1 MIIIRKFFKSID
13 FSVIAIIFVLFL
25 IGEIALFSAGGGI
38 EGNIDEA
45 NKHILWFIGG
55 FVIMLIVAMIDYEV
69 WRRLWIPLYAI
80 MLLALFLVLFT
91 EPINRSWFTFK
102 GVSIQPSEF
111 SKIIL
116 ILGLASLLSV
126 FKEKGKVNNIFNLL
140 IAVVFLAIPTFLI
153 VKQPDYGT
161 AMVFLAI
168 FAVMLFSYG
177 ISLWYVLGSMVALA
191 AALPFVYLYI
201 LPEHAKERINVFL
214 NPQSDPLGAG
224 YNIIQSVLA
233 VGSGKVWGMGL
244 YSGHQTQL
252 GYLPMKTTD
261 FIYSVISEE
270 MGFIISALV
279 VLLFILLVVRLFYIA
294 KNTKDMYGS
303 LIVAGIA
310 AMFLAHFIENVGMT
324 IGLMP
329 ITGIPLPFVSY
340 GGSSMLTNCIAIGL
354 VLSVNRKRKKNMF
367 ME

>member
-1 MIIIRKFFKSID
+1 M
-13 FSVIAIIFVLFL
+13 
-25 IGEIALFSAGGGI
+25 
-38 EGNIDEA
+38 
-45 NKHILWFIGG
+45 
-55 FVIMLIVAMIDYEV
+55 
-69 WRRLWIPLYAI
+69 
-80 MLLALFLVLFT
+80 
-91 EPINRSWFTFK
+91 
-102 GVSIQPSEF
+102 
-111 SKIIL
+111 
-116 ILGLASLLSV
+116 
-126 FKEKGKVNNIFNLL
+126 L

-177 ISLWYVLGSMVALA
+177 ISLWYVLGSMVALV

-261 FIYSVISEE
+261 FIYSVIGEE

-279 VLLFILLVVRLFYIA
+279 ILLFVLLVVRLFYIA

-310 AMFLAHFIENVGMT
+310 TMFLAHFLENVGMT

>member
-1 MIIIRKFFKSID
+1 M
-13 FSVIAIIFVLFL
+13 
-25 IGEIALFSAGGGI
+25 
-38 EGNIDEA
+38 
-45 NKHILWFIGG
+45 
-55 FVIMLIVAMIDYEV
+55 
-69 WRRLWIPLYAI
+69 
-80 MLLALFLVLFT
+80 
-91 EPINRSWFTFK
+91 
-102 GVSIQPSEF
+102 
-111 SKIIL
+111 
-116 ILGLASLLSV
+116 

-140 IAVVFLAIPTFLI
+140 IAVVFLVIPTFLI

-177 ISLWYVLGSMVALA
+177 ISLWYVLGSLVALV

-261 FIYSVISEE
+261 FIYSVIGKER
-270 MGFIISALV
+270 GFIVSALV
-279 VLLFILLVVRLFYIA
+279 ILLFVLLVVRLFYIA
-294 KNTKDMYGS
+294 KNAKDMYGS

>member
-1 MIIIRKFFKSID
+1 M
-13 FSVIAIIFVLFL
+13 
-25 IGEIALFSAGGGI
+25 
-38 EGNIDEA
+38 
-45 NKHILWFIGG
+45 
-55 FVIMLIVAMIDYEV
+55 
-69 WRRLWIPLYAI
+69 
-80 MLLALFLVLFT
+80 
-91 EPINRSWFTFK
+91 
-102 GVSIQPSEF
+102 
-111 SKIIL
+111 
-116 ILGLASLLSV
+116 

-161 AMVFLAI
+161 AMVFLVI

>member
-1 MIIIRKFFKSID
+1 M
-13 FSVIAIIFVLFL
+13 
-25 IGEIALFSAGGGI
+25 
-38 EGNIDEA
+38 
-45 NKHILWFIGG
+45 
-55 FVIMLIVAMIDYEV
+55 
-69 WRRLWIPLYAI
+69 
-80 MLLALFLVLFT
+80 
-91 EPINRSWFTFK
+91 
-102 GVSIQPSEF
+102 
-111 SKIIL
+111 
-116 ILGLASLLSV
+116 

-261 FIYSVISEE
+261 FIYSVIGEE

-303 LIVAGIA
+303 IIVAGIE
-310 AMFLAHFIENVGMT
+310 AMFLENFSTLYLSLGNFFKKHVFINTYVVLG
-324 IGLMP
+324 
-329 ITGIPLPFVSY
+329 GI
-340 GGSSMLTNCIAIGL
+340 ND
-354 VLSVNRKRKKNMF
+354 LSW
-367 ME
+367 

>member
-1 MIIIRKFFKSID
+1 M
-13 FSVIAIIFVLFL
+13 
-25 IGEIALFSAGGGI
+25 
-38 EGNIDEA
+38 
-45 NKHILWFIGG
+45 
-55 FVIMLIVAMIDYEV
+55 
-69 WRRLWIPLYAI
+69 
-80 MLLALFLVLFT
+80 
-91 EPINRSWFTFK
+91 
-102 GVSIQPSEF
+102 
-111 SKIIL
+111 
-116 ILGLASLLSV
+116 

-177 ISLWYVLGSMVALA
+177 ISLWYVLGSLVALV

-261 FIYSVISEE
+261 FIYSVIGEE

-279 VLLFILLVVRLFYIA
+279 ILLFVLLVVRLFYIA

-340 GGSSMLTNCIAIGL
+340 GQTSVICFFMGIGF
-354 VLSVNRKRKKNMF
+354 VLNVGLQPKKYQ
-367 ME
+367 

>member
-1 MIIIRKFFKSID
+1 M
-13 FSVIAIIFVLFL
+13 
-25 IGEIALFSAGGGI
+25 
-38 EGNIDEA
+38 
-45 NKHILWFIGG
+45 
-55 FVIMLIVAMIDYEV
+55 
-69 WRRLWIPLYAI
+69 
-80 MLLALFLVLFT
+80 
-91 EPINRSWFTFK
+91 
-102 GVSIQPSEF
+102 
-111 SKIIL
+111 
-116 ILGLASLLSV
+116 

-177 ISLWYVLGSMVALA
+177 ISLWYVLGSLVALV

-303 LIVAGIA
+303 IIV

>member
-1 MIIIRKFFKSID
+1 M
-13 FSVIAIIFVLFL
+13 
-25 IGEIALFSAGGGI
+25 
-38 EGNIDEA
+38 
-45 NKHILWFIGG
+45 
-55 FVIMLIVAMIDYEV
+55 
-69 WRRLWIPLYAI
+69 
-80 MLLALFLVLFT
+80 
-91 EPINRSWFTFK
+91 
-102 GVSIQPSEF
+102 
-111 SKIIL
+111 
-116 ILGLASLLSV
+116 

-177 ISLWYVLGSMVALA
+177 ISLWYVLGSLVALV

-279 VLLFILLVVRLFYIA
+279 VLLFILLVVRLFYIS

-303 LIVAGIA
+303 IIV